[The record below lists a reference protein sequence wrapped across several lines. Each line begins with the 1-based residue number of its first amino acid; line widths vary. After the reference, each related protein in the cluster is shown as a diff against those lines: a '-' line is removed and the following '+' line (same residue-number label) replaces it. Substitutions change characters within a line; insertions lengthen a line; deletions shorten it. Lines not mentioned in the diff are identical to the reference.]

1 MDASADELVNEQ
13 LPRNPVRIDVLWP
26 PNELPEDI
34 KVNDT
39 SLVIKLTYGGYS
51 ILLTGDIGE
60 YAQARLLESGA
71 ALTADV
77 LLLPHHGSVVPNTVR
92 FLQAVGARYLV
103 RSSARRRTGIADPM
117 PSILRGSEYFNT
129 ADVGAITITL
139 RERILRVAGWRSPD
153 SNHARANAP

>member
-1 MDASADELVNEQ
+1 VNEQ
-13 LPRNPVRIDVLWP
+13 LPQNPVQVEVLWP
-26 PNELPEDI
+26 PNDLPEDI

-60 YAQARLLESGA
+60 YAQERLLESGA
-71 ALTADV
+71 DLSADV

-103 RSSARRRTGIADPM
+103 RSSASRRRGIPDPID
-117 PSILRGSEYFNT
+117 SILRGSEYFNT

-139 RERILRVAGWRSPD
+139 RERVLRVAGLRSSD
-153 SNHARANAP
+153 SNYARASAP